1 MKFQI
6 ELTVQTDDGASTSEI
21 IAFEREY
28 LAEDPLGLS
37 LDEAKSLLAQLQQQV
52 VAQQIDAFVDEVRTC
67 DCGQIHSIKGHH
79 MIRYQTL
86 FGKL

>member
-1 MKFQI
+1 
-6 ELTVQTDDGASTSEI
+6 
-21 IAFEREY
+21 
-28 LAEDPLGLS
+28 
-37 LDEAKSLLAQLQQQV
+37 

-86 FGKL
+86 FGKVQLSSPRFYTCACHDSEHKSCPKR